1 MKLYT
6 KIASALVLSLALV
19 GCSSTQSEPQTENT
33 TDETT
38 QIPELDSL
46 IQFQDSYPD
55 DMQVAIMNT
64 DQGEIDFV
72 LFADQAPKAVENFV
86 THAKEGYYN
95 GVTFHRVIDDFMIQ
109 TGDPTGTGSGG
120 ESIWGEPFE
129 DEFSLDARN
138 YYGALSMANA
148 GPNTNGSQF
157 FIVQAKSVPE
167 NLLSQMEQLTEN
179 GFPQEVI
186 ENYKTV
192 GGTPWLDFH
201 HTVFGQL
208 INGADVLDSI
218 AAVKCGANDKPLDDV
233 IINEIV
239 VTE

>member
-1 MKLYT
+1 M
-6 KIASALVLSLALV
+6 

-38 QIPELDSL
+38 QISELDSL

-120 ESIWGEPFE
+120 ESIWGEPLKMN
-129 DEFSLDARN
+129 SVMN
-138 YYGALSMANA
+138 YIIL
-148 GPNTNGSQF
+148 
-157 FIVQAKSVPE
+157 E
-167 NLLSQMEQLTEN
+167 ELSQWQIPVKIPMAVSSLL
-179 GFPQEVI
+179 FR
-186 ENYKTV
+186 
-192 GGTPWLDFH
+192 
-201 HTVFGQL
+201 L
-208 INGADVLDSI
+208 IQWIRN
-218 AAVKCGANDKPLDDV
+218 
-233 IINEIV
+233 
-239 VTE
+239 

>member
-1 MKLYT
+1 M
-6 KIASALVLSLALV
+6 

-95 GVTFHRVIDDFMIQ
+95 GVTFHRVLMI
-109 TGDPTGTGSGG
+109 
-120 ESIWGEPFE
+120 
-129 DEFSLDARN
+129 L
-138 YYGALSMANA
+138 
-148 GPNTNGSQF
+148 
-157 FIVQAKSVPE
+157 
-167 NLLSQMEQLTEN
+167 
-179 GFPQEVI
+179 
-186 ENYKTV
+186 
-192 GGTPWLDFH
+192 
-201 HTVFGQL
+201 
-208 INGADVLDSI
+208 
-218 AAVKCGANDKPLDDV
+218 
-233 IINEIV
+233 
-239 VTE
+239 

>member
-19 GCSSTQSEPQTENT
+19 GCSSTQSEPQTEDT

-129 DEFSLDARN
+129 DEFSYELYIFR
-138 YYGALSMANA
+138 GAVSMANS
-148 GPNTNGSQF
+148 GEDTNGSQF
-157 FIVQAKSVPE
+157 FIVQADTMDQE
-167 NLLSQMEQLTEN
+167 LN
-179 GFPQEVI
+179 GWPTLAE
-186 ENYKTV
+186 EKYHEV
-192 GGTPWLDFH
+192 GGTPWLDQV
-201 HTVFGQL
+201 HTVFGQVISGMDVVDAIADL
-208 INGADVLDSI
+208 EDTDITAVINTI
-218 AAVKCGANDKPLDDV
+218 
-233 IINEIV
+233 EI
-239 VTE
+239 TTYKEYKETH

>member
-129 DEFSLDARN
+129 GEFSYDLYNFR
-138 YYGALSMANA
+138 GAVSMANS
-148 GPNTNGSQF
+148 GEDTNGSQF
-157 FIVQAKSVPE
+157 FIVQADTMDQE
-167 NLLSQMEQLTEN
+167 LN
-179 GFPQEVI
+179 GWPTLAE
-186 ENYKTV
+186 EKYHEV
-192 GGTPWLDFH
+192 GGTPWLDQV
-201 HTVFGQL
+201 HTVFGQVL
-208 INGADVLDSI
+208 SGMDVVDAIADLEDTDITAVINTI
-218 AAVKCGANDKPLDDV
+218 
-233 IINEIV
+233 EI
-239 VTE
+239 TTYKEYKETH

>member
-19 GCSSTQSEPQTENT
+19 GCSSTQSEPQTEDT

-129 DEFSLDARN
+129 DEFSYELYNFR
-138 YYGALSMANA
+138 GTVSMANS
-148 GPNTNGSQF
+148 GKDTNGSQF
-157 FIVQAKSVPE
+157 FIVQADTMDQE
-167 NLLSQMEQLTEN
+167 LN
-179 GFPQEVI
+179 GWPTLAE
-186 ENYKTV
+186 EKYHEV
-192 GGTPWLDFH
+192 GGTPWLDQV
-201 HTVFGQL
+201 HTVFGQVISGMDVVDAIADL
-208 INGADVLDSI
+208 EDTDITAVINTI
-218 AAVKCGANDKPLDDV
+218 
-233 IINEIV
+233 EI
-239 VTE
+239 TTYKEYKETH

>member
-129 DEFSLDARN
+129 DELSYELYNFR
-138 YYGALSMANA
+138 GAVSMANS
-148 GPNTNGSQF
+148 GEDTNGSQF
-157 FIVQAKSVPE
+157 FIVQADTMDQE
-167 NLLSQMEQLTEN
+167 LN
-179 GFPQEVI
+179 GWPTLAE
-186 ENYKTV
+186 EKYHEV
-192 GGTPWLDFH
+192 GGTPWLDQV
-201 HTVFGQL
+201 HTVFGQVISGMDVVDAIADL
-208 INGADVLDSI
+208 EDTDITAVINTI
-218 AAVKCGANDKPLDDV
+218 
-233 IINEIV
+233 EI
-239 VTE
+239 TTYKEYKETH

>member
-19 GCSSTQSEPQTENT
+19 GCSSTQSEPQTEDT

-129 DEFSLDARN
+129 DEFSYELYNFR
-138 YYGALSMANA
+138 GSVSMANS
-148 GPNTNGSQF
+148 GEDTNGSQF
-157 FIVQAKSVPE
+157 FIVQADTMDQE
-167 NLLSQMEQLTEN
+167 LN
-179 GFPQEVI
+179 GWPTLAE
-186 ENYKTV
+186 EKYHEV
-192 GGTPWLDFH
+192 GGTPWLDQV
-201 HTVFGQL
+201 HTVFGQVISGMDVVDAIADL
-208 INGADVLDSI
+208 EDTDITAVINTI
-218 AAVKCGANDKPLDDV
+218 
-233 IINEIV
+233 EI
-239 VTE
+239 TTYKEYKETH

>member
-33 TDETT
+33 IDETT

-129 DEFSLDARN
+129 DEFSYELYNFR
-138 YYGALSMANA
+138 GAVSMANS
-148 GPNTNGSQF
+148 GEDTNGSQF
-157 FIVQAKSVPE
+157 FIVQASTMDQE
-167 NLLSQMEQLTEN
+167 LN
-179 GFPQEVI
+179 GWPTLAE
-186 ENYKTV
+186 EKYHEV
-192 GGTPWLDFH
+192 GGTPWLDQV
-201 HTVFGQL
+201 HTVFGQVISGMDVVDAIADL
-208 INGADVLDSI
+208 EDTDITAVINTI
-218 AAVKCGANDKPLDDV
+218 
-233 IINEIV
+233 EI
-239 VTE
+239 TTYKEYKETH

>member
-19 GCSSTQSEPQTENT
+19 GCSSTQSEPQTEDT

-129 DEFSLDARN
+129 DEFSPDLYNFR
-138 YYGALSMANA
+138 GAVSMANS
-148 GPNTNGSQF
+148 GEDTNGSQF
-157 FIVQAKSVPE
+157 FIVQADTMDQE
-167 NLLSQMEQLTEN
+167 LN
-179 GFPQEVI
+179 GWPTLAE
-186 ENYKTV
+186 EKYHEV
-192 GGTPWLDFH
+192 GGTPWLDQV
-201 HTVFGQL
+201 HTVFGQVISGMDVVDAIADL
-208 INGADVLDSI
+208 EDTDITAVINTI
-218 AAVKCGANDKPLDDV
+218 
-233 IINEIV
+233 EI
-239 VTE
+239 TTYKEYKETH

>member
-19 GCSSTQSEPQTENT
+19 GCSSTQSEPQTEDT

-129 DEFSLDARN
+129 DEFSYELYSFR
-138 YYGALSMANA
+138 GAVSMANS
-148 GPNTNGSQF
+148 GEDTNGSQF
-157 FIVQAKSVPE
+157 FIVQADTMDQE
-167 NLLSQMEQLTEN
+167 LN
-179 GFPQEVI
+179 GWPTLAE
-186 ENYKTV
+186 EKYHEV
-192 GGTPWLDFH
+192 GGTPWLDQV
-201 HTVFGQL
+201 HTVFGQVISGMDVVDAIADL
-208 INGADVLDSI
+208 EDTDITAVINTI
-218 AAVKCGANDKPLDDV
+218 
-233 IINEIV
+233 EI
-239 VTE
+239 TTYKEYKETH

>member
-129 DEFSLDARN
+129 DEFSYELYNKRSHFED
-138 YYGALSMANA
+138 
-148 GPNTNGSQF
+148 
-157 FIVQAKSVPE
+157 
-167 NLLSQMEQLTEN
+167 LTER
-179 GFPQEVI
+179 
-186 ENYKTV
+186 
-192 GGTPWLDFH
+192 
-201 HTVFGQL
+201 
-208 INGADVLDSI
+208 
-218 AAVKCGANDKPLDDV
+218 
-233 IINEIV
+233 
-239 VTE
+239 

>member
-129 DEFSLDARN
+129 DEFSYELYNFR
-138 YYGALSMANA
+138 GAASMANS
-148 GPNTNGSQF
+148 GEDTNGSQF
-157 FIVQAKSVPE
+157 FIVQADTMDQE
-167 NLLSQMEQLTEN
+167 LN
-179 GFPQEVI
+179 GWPTLAE
-186 ENYKTV
+186 EKYHEV
-192 GGTPWLDFH
+192 GGTPWLDQV
-201 HTVFGQL
+201 HTVFGQVISGMDVVDAIADL
-208 INGADVLDSI
+208 EDTDITAVINTI
-218 AAVKCGANDKPLDDV
+218 
-233 IINEIV
+233 EI
-239 VTE
+239 TTYKEYKETH

>member
-19 GCSSTQSEPQTENT
+19 GCSSTQSEPQTEDT

-55 DMQVAIMNT
+55 DMHVAIMNT

-109 TGDPTGTGSGG
+109 TGDPTGTGSGV
-120 ESIWGEPFE
+120 SIP
-129 DEFSLDARN
+129 
-138 YYGALSMANA
+138 
-148 GPNTNGSQF
+148 
-157 FIVQAKSVPE
+157 
-167 NLLSQMEQLTEN
+167 LTEVH
-179 GFPQEVI
+179 PVR
-186 ENYKTV
+186 
-192 GGTPWLDFH
+192 
-201 HTVFGQL
+201 
-208 INGADVLDSI
+208 
-218 AAVKCGANDKPLDDV
+218 
-233 IINEIV
+233 
-239 VTE
+239 